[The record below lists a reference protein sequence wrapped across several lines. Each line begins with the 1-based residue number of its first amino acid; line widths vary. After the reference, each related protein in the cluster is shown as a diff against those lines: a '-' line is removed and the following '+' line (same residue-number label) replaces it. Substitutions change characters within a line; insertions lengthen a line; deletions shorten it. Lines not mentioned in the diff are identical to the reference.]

1 MIGIFGG
8 SGFYDFLDDAVAHEV
23 PTPYGA
29 PAAPPTVGTVDGV
42 EVAFIPRHGR
52 RHQYPPHLVPYR
64 ANLWAMRELGVDR
77 IIGPSAVGS
86 LEPDLAPGHLVV
98 CDQLVDRTYGR
109 DVTFFDGPEV
119 VHVSFA
125 DPYCAELRPIA
136 VDAGRAAGA
145 TVHDG
150 GTVVVI
156 SGPRFSTRAESRGY
170 ATAGWHLINMTQFPE
185 AYLARELEICYAT
198 VCVVTD
204 YDVGVPG
211 EVAPVTHAAV
221 LARFGESIGV
231 LKDTL
236 RRLIPAAAK
245 TTRACECATA
255 TGGSLP

>member
-8 SGFYDFLDDAVAHEV
+8 SGFYDFLDDAAEREV

-29 PAAPPTVGTVDGV
+29 PAAPPTVGVVDGV

-52 RHQYPPHLVPYR
+52 NHQYPPHLVPYR
-64 ANLWAMRELGVDR
+64 ANVWAMRELGVDR

-86 LEPDLAPGHLVV
+86 LVMDMAPGHLVV

-109 DVTFFDGPEV
+109 DVTFFEGPEV
-119 VHVSFA
+119 VHISFA
-125 DPYCAELRPIA
+125 DPYCTELRPLA
-136 VDAGRAAGA
+136 VDAGQAAGA

-156 SGPRFSTRAESRGY
+156 PGPRFSTRSESTSY
-170 ATAGWHLINMTQFPE
+170 AGEGWHLLNMTQFPE
-185 AYLARELEICYAT
+185 AFLARELEICYAT

-211 EVAPVTHAAV
+211 EVPAVTHAAV
-221 LARFGESIGV
+221 MARFAETIGE
-231 LKDTL
+231 LKETL
-236 RRLIPAAAK
+236 RRMIPRAAK
-245 TTRACECATA
+245 TPRRCECATA
-255 TGGSLP
+255 RGGASG